1 LARSTA
7 ADRRPGDRVIVAR
20 CQLPPIFPFG
30 PALSVWLDGA
40 SRLAGAAPVVPGDM
54 PLPDMPLPDIPPDEL
69 PGA

>member
-1 LARSTA
+1 M
-7 ADRRPGDRVIVAR
+7 
-20 CQLPPIFPFG
+20 PPIFPFG